1 MQIIEINS
9 LKHPSVEVYS
19 TLTEAQLRNR
29 LGPQKGIYIA
39 ESTKVIHPL
48 LLLLLVT

>member
-39 ESTKVIHPL
+39 ESTNVIHPL
-48 LLLLLVT
+48 FLLLLVT